1 MAKPGW
7 DIFVFLFSSFSKA
20 FPLFSFL
27 FHISIWCGGKS
38 LRTLALGEEISNH
51 TEVNDTILD
60 VRKLLAPVLPARHPP
75 PTVDEK
81 EALRDY
87 LTASP
92 QGASCSRSAHH
103 PATPCLMPGDRLP
116 DSTSP

>member
-51 TEVNDTILD
+51 TQVNDTILD
-60 VRKLLAPVLPARHPP
+60 VRKPFAPVLLSWHPP
-75 PTVDEK
+75 P
-81 EALRDY
+81 AW
-87 LTASP
+87 TASLVKP
-92 QGASCSRSAHH
+92 WLITAESLKKRKKVE
-103 PATPCLMPGDRLP
+103 R
-116 DSTSP
+116 

>member
-7 DIFVFLFSSFSKA
+7 DIFVFLFSSFPKA

-51 TEVNDTILD
+51 TQVNDTILD
-60 VRKLLAPVLPARHPP
+60 VRKPFAPVLLSWHPP
-75 PTVDEK
+75 P
-81 EALRDY
+81 AW
-87 LTASP
+87 TASLVKP
-92 QGASCSRSAHH
+92 WLITAESLKKRKKVE
-103 PATPCLMPGDRLP
+103 R
-116 DSTSP
+116 